1 MLRNVP
7 VKIGQSLPAGPANI
21 SHFFPP
27 RLGPLIA
34 MGLRHGGCGF
44 VVLCDSGKIG
54 IEQLLTVIER
64 HSGIIFIDAR
74 PPLSGKPRL
83 CLLGRTMNQGAFLG
97 PYRKTRLFVQE
108 YPSSTSLNRVDLTL
122 VIGRI

>member
-1 MLRNVP
+1 MHLQALRGQYRDGAVGILVCFCCSAAMLRNVP

-34 MGLRHGGCGF
+34 TGLRHGGCGF

-54 IEQLLTVIER
+54 IEQLLTVIAC

-74 PPLSGKPRL
+74 PLLSGKP
-83 CLLGRTMNQGAFLG
+83 
-97 PYRKTRLFVQE
+97 
-108 YPSSTSLNRVDLTL
+108 
-122 VIGRI
+122 